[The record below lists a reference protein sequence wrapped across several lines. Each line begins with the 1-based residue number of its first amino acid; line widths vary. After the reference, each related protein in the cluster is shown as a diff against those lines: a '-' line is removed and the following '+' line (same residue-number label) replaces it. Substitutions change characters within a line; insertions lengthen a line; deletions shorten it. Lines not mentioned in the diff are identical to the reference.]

1 MLEHYRPGEGITTM
15 SIAQDTTVDL
25 TGMVTRAIHGITT
38 GIAPHAGRMENEE
51 YKCNVP
57 VYLRN
62 RGGLPGDELA
72 AILATDRPELGIE
85 SEDDLYQA
93 LAEGSRQRRDAEY
106 ETGSR
111 GEITMEKTTGFDPI
125 EATQALQE
133 FEFAMQLMDPAIV
146 EQFRAAWKASYLRC
160 GHKALAR
167 LLVTGNVDKSI
178 KGIQKRAAALN

>member
-1 MLEHYRPGEGITTM
+1 
-15 SIAQDTTVDL
+15 
-25 TGMVTRAIHGITT
+25 MVTRAIHGITT
-38 GIAPHAGRMENEE
+38 GIAPHQGLELSEE
-51 YKCNVP
+51 YRCNVP
-57 VYLRN
+57 IFLRN
-62 RGGLPGDELA
+62 RGGLPGDEVA

-106 ETGSR
+106 ETGSAR
-111 GEITMEKTTGFDPI
+111 EITMETTTEKTGFDPI

-133 FEFAMQLMDPAIV
+133 FEFALDLMDPAIV

-167 LLVTGNVDKSI
+167 LLVTGSTDKSI